1 MSTGREPHRP
11 GPVEWVTLGL
21 VCASSMLSAL
31 LELLFVARFYVGT
44 VIVPLVV
51 IAAVVGNAGLSW
63 WGFRLAGSTRGAVL
77 PLVSWLLV
85 VLGLTLY
92 NRPEGDLFVINEY
105 GEQGAFYALVLIG
118 AGAGFATVMIL
129 SGRAVRRPAAP
140 PAPPTRPS
148 ARPVPRPNK
157 NAANRPTK
165 RPPVGR

>member
-51 IAAVVGNAGLSW
+51 LAAVVGNVGLSW

-92 NRPEGDLFVINEY
+92 NRPEGDLFVLGVHGQQYAYY
-105 GEQGAFYALVLIG
+105 GLLFAGAI
-118 AGAGFATVMIL
+118 AGFATDV
-129 SGRAVRRPAAP
+129 RAVTPA
-140 PAPPTRPS
+140 
-148 ARPVPRPNK
+148 
-157 NAANRPTK
+157 K
-165 RPPVGR
+165 R